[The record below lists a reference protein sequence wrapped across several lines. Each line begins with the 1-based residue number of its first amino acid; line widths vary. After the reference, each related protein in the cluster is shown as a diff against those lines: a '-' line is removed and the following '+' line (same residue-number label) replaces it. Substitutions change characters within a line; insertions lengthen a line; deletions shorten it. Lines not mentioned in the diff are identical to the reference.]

1 MHDCRKTKE
10 DLIDLVFN
18 EVEAAREL
26 HVLEDVEA
34 CRACRAEYRSMME
47 ALDGFD
53 EATQALI
60 PSGEFWTHHHAKL
73 EERLDCVAGARAG
86 NVVPFWRRAA
96 RTSFSVPVPVGIAAA
111 LLLMATSVVAIR
123 SFLIQPKANQAAAS
137 PASQTRAQVVEVP
150 VEKRVVEER
159 VVTRTVYVTKRVQQ
173 NAPPAPTVQSLP
185 DMTANNSKGEGVNPG
200 ARSTLSGFQPPGDVK
215 LTVIKGSYSDD
226 K

>member
-18 EVEAAREL
+18 EVEATREL
-26 HVLEDVEA
+26 HILEEMEA

-47 ALDGFD
+47 ALDNFD

-60 PSGEFWTHHHAKL
+60 PAGEFWTEYRARF
-73 EERLDCVAGARAG
+73 EERLDEVAGASHSL
-86 NVVPFWRRAA
+86 VVPFWRRAA
-96 RTSFSVPVPVGIAAA
+96 RTSFSIPVPVGIAAA
-111 LLLMATSVVAIR
+111 LLLAATSVLAIR
-123 SFLIQPKANQAAAS
+123 SFIIQPKTNSAAS
-137 PASQTRAQVVEVP
+137 EPTAQTKVQYVEVP
-150 VEKRVVEER
+150 VVQRVVEER
-159 VVTRTVYVTKRVQQ
+159 VVTRTVYVTKRAQQ
-173 NAPPAPTVQSLP
+173 SAPSAPTVQNLP
-185 DMTANNSKGEGVNPG
+185 DMTANNSKGESVSPS

>member
-18 EVEAAREL
+18 EAEATREL
-26 HVLEDVEA
+26 HILEEMEA

-47 ALDGFD
+47 ALDNFD

-60 PSGEFWTHHHAKL
+60 PAGEFWNEYRTRL
-73 EERLDCVAGARAG
+73 EERLDEVAGTRVHS
-86 NVVPFWRRAA
+86 VVPFWRRTA
-96 RTSFSVPVPVGIAAA
+96 RTSFSVPVPVAVAAA
-111 LLLMATSVVAIR
+111 LLLMATSVLAIR
-123 SFLIQPKANQAAAS
+123 SFIIKPTARPTASDAAAKV
-137 PASQTRAQVVEVP
+137 QVVEVP
-150 VEKRVVEER
+150 VVQRVVEEK

-173 NAPPAPTVQSLP
+173 TSATAAPSAQTLP
-185 DMTANNSKGEGVNPG
+185 DMTANNSKSEGLNQG
-200 ARSTLSGFQPPGDVK
+200 ARSTLNGFQPPGDVK